1 MTDILDL
8 PGWTVLSKSQSGG
21 ECVIDAEHTVQ
32 PKNCPNCG
40 VVDTPYKHGTKPISY
55 RDSPIR
61 GESVSIQAHV
71 QRYKCRHCQET
82 FLQPLE
88 GIYPDMRMTQRCVEY
103 IHTQYGHCLS
113 KWRSSTAPIF

>member
-8 PGWTVLSKSQSGG
+8 PGWMVLSKSQSGG
-21 ECVIDAEHTVQ
+21 ECVIEAEYTVQ
-32 PKNCPNCG
+32 PKNCPKCG

-71 QRYKCRHCQET
+71 QRYKCRHCQAKVRDYEAA
-82 FLQPLE
+82 LKELA
-88 GIYPDMRMTQRCVEY
+88 
-103 IHTQYGHCLS
+103 CLGNGDRPGNS
-113 KWRSSTAPIF
+113 IGNAIAQAVLAKHGGAA